1 MKALRFRGGM
11 GGALLPFALFL
22 TGVAWLGLRGAPD
35 ERGFWP
41 VLVAALVLGLLLA
54 RDRAAWSEVVL
65 DGMSR
70 KVVALMIAAWLFAG
84 CLGAILA
91 GSGFVQSLVWLAQ
104 AVGLTGSGYVAAA
117 FLIACALSLATG
129 TSLGTLLVCGPLLYP
144 AGGGL
149 HADPVLLMGA
159 ILAGAT
165 FGDSLSPLS
174 DTTIASALTQEADI
188 PGVVRARLKYALPAA
203 AAALVFYLAMGGGAP
218 PASPADAQ
226 RTRVALPP
234 AAPPPTPAASLP
246 PASPRALPMIA
257 APALVVWLLLRRRH
271 LVESLLFGI
280 LAAVLLG
287 LAFGLLLPSQLLYV
301 DAARYSARGL
311 LLEGLER
318 GVGVSIFTL
327 LLMGL
332 VATVEATGL
341 LERLVEGTRHLASAP
356 RAAEGLIVAVVS
368 AAVML
373 TTHSVVAILAVGPY
387 ARETGT
393 RLGLTAYRR
402 ANLLDLTACTWPFLL
417 PWFIPTILAA
427 STSASGE
434 AAGLP
439 RLSPL
444 SIGLANAYSWALVA
458 VVGFAIVTG
467 FGRSEA
473 ASSGETP

>member
-1 MKALRFRGGM
+1 MATKALRFRGGT

-41 VLVAALVLGLLLA
+41 VLLAALVLGLLLA
-54 RDRAAWSEVVL
+54 EDRAAWSEAVL
-65 DGMSR
+65 EGMSR

-84 CLGAILA
+84 CLGALLA
-91 GSGFVQSLVWLAQ
+91 GSGFVDSLVWLAQ
-104 AVGLTGSGYVAAA
+104 TAGLGGAGYVSAA

-144 AGGGL
+144 AGAGVG
-149 HADPVLLMGA
+149 ADPVLLMGA

-165 FGDSLSPLS
+165 FGDSLSPIS

-203 AAALVFYLAMGGGAP
+203 AVALIFYLAFGAG
-218 PASPADAQ
+218 PALSGPA
-226 RTRVALPP
+226 P
-234 AAPPPTPAASLP
+234 AAAA
-246 PASPRALPMIA
+246 AVSPRALPMA
-257 APALVVWLLLRRRH
+257 VAPLLVVFLLVRRRH
-271 LVESLLFGI
+271 LVESLLLGI
-280 LAAVLLG
+280 LAAVVLSLSLG
-287 LAFGLLLPSQLLYV
+287 LLRPSQLLHV
-301 DAARYSARGL
+301 DAARYSAKGL

-332 VATVEATGL
+332 VATLEATGL
-341 LERLVEGTRHLASAP
+341 LERLVEGTRRLASTP
-356 RAAEGLIVAVVS
+356 RAAEGLIVAVLS

-387 ARETGT
+387 ARETGA

-427 STSASGE
+427 STTAAGE
-434 AAGLP
+434 AALLP

-444 SIGLANAYSWALVA
+444 DVGLANAYSWALVGM
-458 VVGFAIVTG
+458 VGLAIVTG
-467 FGRSEA
+467 FGRAEA
-473 ASSGETP
+473 APPAPSGDPS